1 MLILAPHSLLTI
13 QVEMFDADGNRIH
26 PSDNVVI
33 ELSVE
38 DTKFK
43 VRNTMN

>member
-1 MLILAPHSLLTI
+1 MKYWTVTVAP
-13 QVEMFDADGNRIH
+13 QVEMFDAEGNRIH